1 MSFPSRQGSI
11 SDFGNNAETKV
22 MIASL
27 KAGGIGIDLTMA
39 NKCILVEPWWNDA
52 VQQQAFC
59 RLFRIGQE
67 RNVEIV
73 KIVIEDTIDV
83 YMMQLQEK
91 KNKNIEEA
99 IGDQALTGRN
109 TALELMEMFGE
120 VEEHEGGGIV
130 IHRRSE

>member
-11 SDFGNNAETKV
+11 SIFEKSAEIKV

-73 KIVIEDTIDV
+73 KIAVEDTIDV

-91 KNKNIEEA
+91 KNKNIEET
-99 IGDQALTGRN
+99 IGDRALTGRD
-109 TALELMEMFGE
+109 TTLELMAMFGE
-120 VEEHEGGGIV
+120 VEEHDGGGIV

>member
-1 MSFPSRQGSI
+1 MSLPNRQSSI
-11 SDFGNNAETKV
+11 SDFGNNIEAKV

-52 VQQQAFC
+52 TQQQAFC

-73 KIVIEDTIDV
+73 KLVIKDTIDV
-83 YMMQLQEK
+83 YMMNLQEK
-91 KNKNIEEA
+91 KSKNIDAA
-99 IGDQALTGRN
+99 INEKAMTGRN
-109 TALELMEMFGE
+109 TALELMKLFGE
-120 VEEHEGGGIV
+120 VEHHEGGGIF
-130 IHRRSE
+130 IRPRE